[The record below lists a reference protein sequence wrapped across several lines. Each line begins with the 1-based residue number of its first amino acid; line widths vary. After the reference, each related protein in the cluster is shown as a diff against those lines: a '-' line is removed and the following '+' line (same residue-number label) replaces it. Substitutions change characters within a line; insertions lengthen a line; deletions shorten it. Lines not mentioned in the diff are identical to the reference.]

1 MLGVLGIAA
10 LVAVV
15 KFVLPME
22 KEKDMTP
29 TDTGKNPEPKPMTEK
44 TTTAPVVPAAK
55 DVAIKTSYASPAG
68 TDEVGFTLSVD
79 AMGTIIGAKTDVLT
93 AHPISKKRQEAFAD
107 GLLPVVKGKNSLNF
121 PRLIKLEGL
130 HLPPRHSMILW
141 MNSRRSSK
149 REACLRQ
156 RKELALGQLF
166 LFG

>member
-1 MLGVLGIAA
+1 MSQLPKKALVLGVLGIVA

-22 KEKDMTP
+22 KEKDMAP

-44 TTTAPVVPAAK
+44 TTAAPVVPAAK

-107 GLLPVVKGKNSLNF
+107 GLLPVVKGKKLSELSSIDKVGGSSLTTKAFNDS
-121 PRLIKLEGL
+121 LD
-130 HLPPRHSMILW
+130 
-141 MNSRRSSK
+141 
-149 REACLRQ
+149 
-156 RKELALGQLF
+156 ELKAQL
-166 LFG
+166 